1 MANIDVKAKIESA
14 KQAAKHAVAKRK
26 RAKQPTVVMPEITG
40 NPEVDSRADLD
51 AVQKGFRDRIKN
63 ENNRFKLST
72 DSEYWFVACFQTREQ
87 KEAFLKA
94 LDLLV
99 HGDKYIDDRQTGSPV
114 RDRVPSAG
122 LESACSKA
130 ATFKVSWVCWA
141 GCCT

>member
-1 MANIDVKAKIESA
+1 MANIDVKAKIEAA
-14 KQAAKHAVAKRK
+14 KQAAKHAVAKHK

-63 ENNRFKLST
+63 ENNRFELST
-72 DSEYWFVACFQTREQ
+72 DSEYWFAACFQTREQ

-99 HGDKYIDDRQTGSPV
+99 HGDKYIDGRLLAEKLGIELPAAD
-114 RDRVPSAG
+114 VPYRA
-122 LESACSKA
+122 ECKIDKDYAQ
-130 ATFKVSWVCWA
+130 FVD
-141 GCCT
+141 

>member
-1 MANIDVKAKIESA
+1 MANIDVKAKIEAA
-14 KQAAKHAVAKRK
+14 KQAAKHAVAKHK

-72 DSEYWFVACFQTREQ
+72 DSEYWFAACFQTREQ

-94 LDLLV
+94 LDLLE
-99 HGDKYIDDRQTGSPV
+99 HGDKYIDGRLLAEKLGIELPAADVPY
-114 RDRVPSAG
+114 RVEG
-122 LESACSKA
+122 KIDKDYVQ
-130 ATFKVSWVCWA
+130 FVD
-141 GCCT
+141 

>member
-14 KQAAKHAVAKRK
+14 KQEAKHAVAKRK

-63 ENNRFKLST
+63 ENNRFELST
-72 DSEYWFVACFQTREQ
+72 DSEYWFAACFQTREQ

-99 HGDKYIDDRQTGSPV
+99 YGDKYIDGRLLAEKLGIELPAAD
-114 RDRVPSAG
+114 VPYRAEG
-122 LESACSKA
+122 KIDKDYVQ
-130 ATFKVSWVCWA
+130 FVD
-141 GCCT
+141 